1 MFATTDSGLLDRPTA
16 KGDKG
21 AAASSRSRTATTAGM
36 FIPFTEVPAL
46 PAIAW
51 EVSFAAYLIV
61 EGFEPSSEQSH
72 TRFPMEGH
80 R

>member
-36 FIPFTEVPAL
+36 FILF
-46 PAIAW
+46 
-51 EVSFAAYLIV
+51 YLIV
-61 EGFEPSSEQSH
+61 KGFKPSSEQSH
-72 TRFPMEGH
+72 ARFPMEGH